1 MSATIRKIY
10 QGLLY
15 SPESTQIHPLIGLV
29 ILAIQFSFLI
39 SQDRVVLLVLLA
51 AVIFE
56 NIVYANFK
64 NASSLLRAIGPFLI
78 FIAGISY
85 LFGGIDRAI
94 NIVVRLI
101 AGALGFS
108 FFFAVTNPSD
118 LARSLEQL
126 KVPSKLAMIP
136 TLALTMTPRV
146 AKDAEETFEALT
158 MRGELKG
165 NFLKWLPKVIA
176 IFIASVIY
184 RSEFLAQSLNYR
196 GFALQKRTH
205 YKTAKLRMIDLLRL
219 VTWVGLVVGIFLWKK
234 DIF

>member
-15 SPESTQIHPLIGLV
+15 SPESTQVHPLIGLI
-29 ILAIQFSFLI
+29 ILGIQFSFLI
-39 SQDRVVLLVLLA
+39 SRERVVLMTLLV
-51 AVIFE
+51 AVIIE

-64 NASSLLRAIGPFLI
+64 NSSSLLRAIAPFLI
-78 FIAGISY
+78 IVTGISY
-85 LFGGIDRAI
+85 LFGGADRAI

-118 LARSLEQL
+118 LARSLENMRI
-126 KVPSKLAMIP
+126 PSKIAMIP

-158 MRGELKG
+158 MRGEIKG
-165 NFLKWLPKVIA
+165 SFLKWLPKVMA

-196 GFALQKRTH
+196 GFNLQKRTH
-205 YKTAKLRMIDLLRL
+205 YRTAKVKISDLLRI
-219 VTWVGLVVGIFLWKK
+219 VAWIGLVVAIILWKK
-234 DIF
+234 DSL